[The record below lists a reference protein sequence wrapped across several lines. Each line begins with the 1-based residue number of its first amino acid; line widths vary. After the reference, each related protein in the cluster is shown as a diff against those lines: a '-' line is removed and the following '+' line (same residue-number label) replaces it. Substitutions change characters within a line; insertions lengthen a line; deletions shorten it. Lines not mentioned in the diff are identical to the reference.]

1 MRERSRVEDQQGREG
16 GRGREASVASSEAT
30 PSRDEEPAAGMPL
43 GRWDRWQRSKPAV
56 SFPLSVIYKFFDDQG
71 VYLAVII
78 TYYAFLSIVPL
89 LLLATSILGFLLFD
103 DATLRARVID
113 SAVANFPVVGDQL
126 GRPEGL
132 RGSARAVVFGGA
144 FALYGSMGLGTAVQH
159 ALHTA
164 WAIPRNSRPDPI
176 RLRLQ
181 SLGLLATGGLSF
193 LVLIAIA
200 TAAQVAGDQYAWLGS
215 ATPYVVQ
222 AATFLVMTAV
232 LAFLLRE
239 GGGRRQSF
247 RGTFPGA
254 VFIAF
259 GWLSIQL
266 VSTSLVRNGLQ
277 RASSMNQTFGL
288 ILGLLAVTYLLAL
301 ILVLGIEIN
310 VVRHKR
316 LWPRALLTPFTDA
329 VDLTRGDK
337 RAYTSYARAQRHKGF
352 ESIFVRFRRRG
363 PRPPKTDD
371 PA

>member
-1 MRERSRVEDQQGREG
+1 MTG
-16 GRGREASVASSEAT
+16 GEEA
-30 PSRDEEPAAGMPL
+30 EEPAAGMRL
-43 GRWDRWQRSKPAV
+43 GRWDRWQRSKPAI

-103 DATLRARVID
+103 DPSLRARVIN

-132 RGSARAVVFGGA
+132 RGSVRAVVLGGA
-144 FALYGSMGLGTAVQH
+144 FALYGSMGLGTAVQN

-176 RLRLQ
+176 RLRLH

-193 LVLIAIA
+193 VVLLAVS
-200 TAAQVAGDQYAWLGS
+200 TAAQVAGSQYAWLGG
-215 ATPYVVQ
+215 ATTYVVH
-222 AATFLVMTAV
+222 AVTFVVMTGV
-232 LAFLLRE
+232 LTLLLRE

-247 RGTFPGA
+247 RATLPGA

-259 GWLSIQL
+259 GWLAVQL
-266 VSTSLVRNGLQ
+266 VSTTLVRRGLQ
-277 RASSMNQTFGL
+277 QASSMNQTFGL
-288 ILGLLAVTYLLAL
+288 ILGLLAVAYLLAL

-310 VVRHKR
+310 VVRHHR

-329 VDLTRGDK
+329 VDLTAGDK
-337 RAYTSYARAQRHKGF
+337 RAYASYARAQRHKGF
-352 ESIFVRFRRRG
+352 EAILVRFRRRTA
-363 PRPPKTDD
+363 RPPEETDD

>member
-1 MRERSRVEDQQGREG
+1 MTGGEEVEQ
-16 GRGREASVASSEAT
+16 
-30 PSRDEEPAAGMPL
+30 PAAGMPL
-43 GRWDRWQRSKPAV
+43 GRWDRWQRKRPAI

-103 DATLRARVID
+103 DPSLRARVIN

-132 RGSARAVVFGGA
+132 RGSVRAVVFGGA
-144 FALYGSMGLGTAVQH
+144 FALYGSMGLGTAVQN

-176 RLRLQ
+176 RLRLH
-181 SLGLLATGGLSF
+181 SLGLLAAGGLSF
-193 LVLIAIA
+193 VVLLAVS
-200 TAAQVAGDQYAWLGS
+200 TAAQVAGSQYAWLGG
-215 ATPYVVQ
+215 ATSYVVH
-222 AATFLVMTAV
+222 AVTFVVMTGV
-232 LAFLLRE
+232 LTLLLRE

-247 RGTFPGA
+247 RATLPGA

-259 GWLSIQL
+259 GWLAVQL
-266 VSTSLVRNGLQ
+266 VSTTLVRRGLQ
-277 RASSMNQTFGL
+277 QASSMNQTFGL
-288 ILGLLAVTYLLAL
+288 ILGLLAVAYLLAL

-310 VVRHKR
+310 VVRHHR

-329 VDLTRGDK
+329 VDLTAGDE
-337 RAYTSYARAQRHKGF
+337 RAYASYARAQRHKGF
-352 ESIFVRFRRRG
+352 EAILVRFRGRTA
-363 PRPPKTDD
+363 RPPEETDD

>member
-1 MRERSRVEDQQGREG
+1 
-16 GRGREASVASSEAT
+16 VAADDDTS
-30 PSRDEEPAAGMPL
+30 GFPL
-43 GRWDRWQRSKPAV
+43 HAVDDWQRRRPAIAV
-56 SFPLSVIYKFFDDQG
+56 PLSVLYKFFDDQG

-78 TYYAFLSIVPL
+78 TYYAFLSVVPL

-103 DATLRARVID
+103 DATLRARVIN

-132 RGSARAVVFGGA
+132 RGSVRAVVFGGA
-144 FALYGSMGLGTAVQH
+144 FALYGSMGLGTAVQN

-164 WAIPRNSRPDPI
+164 WAIPRNSRPNPV

-181 SLGLLATGGLSF
+181 SLGLIATGGLSF

-200 TAAQVAGDQYAWLGS
+200 TAAQVAGDQYAWLGG
-215 ATPYVVQ
+215 ATTYVVH
-222 AATFLVMTAV
+222 ALTFLVMTAV

-239 GGGRRQSF
+239 GGGRRQGF
-247 RGTFPGA
+247 LATLPGA

-259 GWLSIQL
+259 GWLLVQL
-266 VSTSLVRNGLQ
+266 VSTSLVRHSLQ

-316 LWPRALLTPFTDA
+316 LWPRALLTPFTDS
-329 VDLTRGDK
+329 VDLTAGDE

-352 ESIFVRFRRRG
+352 EAIAVRFGRRK
-363 PRPPKTDD
+363 PRPSKKTDD